1 MTYQLPRWGDTLR
14 YRVRV
19 GSPNNERFD
28 EYVISTS
35 KKKAH
40 QRVLEKYGKGHKAL
54 VLDSEPA
61 SIFK

>member
-19 GSPNNERFD
+19 VSPNNERFD

-54 VLDSEPA
+54 VLDSEPTT
-61 SIFK
+61 IFK

>member
-1 MTYQLPRWGDTLR
+1 MAYQLPRWGDTLR

-19 GSPNNERFD
+19 VSPNNERFD

-54 VLDSEPA
+54 VLDSEPT

>member
-1 MTYQLPRWGDTLR
+1 MAYQLARSGDTLR
-14 YRVRV
+14 YRIRV
-19 GSPNNERFD
+19 VSPSNEKFD

-54 VLDSEPA
+54 VLDSEPT

>member
-19 GSPNNERFD
+19 VSPNNERFD

-40 QRVLEKYGKGHKAL
+40 QRVLKKYGKGHKAL
-54 VLDSEPA
+54 VLDSEPT

>member
-19 GSPNNERFD
+19 VSPDNERFD

-54 VLDSEPA
+54 VLDSEPT

>member
-19 GSPNNERFD
+19 VSPNNERFD

-54 VLDSEPA
+54 VLDSEPT

>member
-19 GSPNNERFD
+19 VSPNNERFD

>member
-1 MTYQLPRWGDTLR
+1 MAYQLPRWGDTLR

-19 GSPNNERFD
+19 VSPDNERFD

-54 VLDSEPA
+54 VLDSEPT

>member
-19 GSPNNERFD
+19 VSPSNERFD

-54 VLDSEPA
+54 VLDSEPT

>member
-19 GSPNNERFD
+19 VSPNNERFD

-54 VLDSEPA
+54 VLDAEPT

>member
-1 MTYQLPRWGDTLR
+1 
-14 YRVRV
+14 VRV
-19 GSPNNERFD
+19 VSPNNERFD

-54 VLDSEPA
+54 VLDSEPT